1 MDMSVSIFL
10 FLGYAATER
19 RSSSRLKTD
28 DPEDLEQLCKM
39 S

>member
-1 MDMSVSIFL
+1 VNGYVGFL

-19 RSSSRLKTD
+19 RSSFQLKTD
-28 DPEDLEQLCKM
+28 DPEDLEQLRKM